1 MKNFKTIVERLSYE
15 LSMIF
20 IENDESYKS
29 TELINDD
36 FMLEITLTIDSQDD
50 VINVHAILH
59 GDNMKI
65 TTSTFVN
72 SSNYN
77 SLYNT
82 IHDISEKAESI
93 VNTVND
99 FQTI

>member
-1 MKNFKTIVERLSYE
+1 MGNFKTIVERLSYE

-20 IENDESYKS
+20 IENDKSYKS
-29 TELINDD
+29 TELINND

-59 GDNMKI
+59 CDNMKI

-93 VNTVND
+93 VNTIED